1 MAKKKVIK
9 KKVIK
14 KKVIKK
20 KVIKKKVIKKK
31 TKQTKNSTVLK
42 VKVSSGKTSKTKKTQ
57 SKLVK
62 KKTVKKNIKKITKSS
77 TKKKLP
83 KVLKKQKKKKVVKKI
98 PKKEKK
104 VKVEKVTRK
113 KREKKVVNF
122 DDYIQEIV
130 TKLIGKYKV
139 DGVYTP
145 KKIEKGVPK
154 KFRIPE
160 NVTKVTDFLK
170 KNKITIVSEAVA
182 NQIKKNKE
190 EEAAGSSDES
200 GEEEKKQTGKTD
212 DPVRL
217 YLRDMGSVELLSREG
232 EIAIAKR
239 IEAGRERMIGAI
251 CESPMTIR
259 SIINWK
265 ESIKEGTMLLRD
277 IVDLEQ
283 TYDMSDIGEVKI
295 DDTLQLIEGAAE
307 PKEKTKETKKE
318 KKSKENKD
326 ENADG
331 NQENT
336 AEEEEEGLNVSLAA
350 MEEKLKPKLL
360 KDFDEIT
367 KLFKKLQKFSQELI
381 SADKKNEASYVTLE
395 KKYKKI
401 QKEMVVSMKAV
412 HFNSSTIEAL
422 MESLYEL
429 NKKLLVRE
437 GRMMRMAL
445 SAGVS
450 RDSFIEYYL
459 NFNFEKNW
467 IQTLLSLKDKSWEKF
482 INKNHIEIKNLIDE
496 IQEIQFACELPLF
509 EFRRIVSTVQQGERS
524 ANRAKKEMIES
535 NLRLVISIAKKYT
548 NRGLQFLDLIQEG
561 NIGLMKAVDKF
572 EYRRGYKFSTY
583 ATWWIR
589 QAITRS
595 IADQARTIRIPV
607 HMIETIN
614 KIVRTTRQIMS
625 EIGREPTPNELAERL
640 HMPLDKVKKVLKIAK
655 EPISLE
661 TPVGDEEDSS
671 LGDFIEDKNALIP
684 IDAAV
689 KSSLRDTTTRIL
701 SSLTPR
707 EERVL
712 RMRFG
717 IGMNSDHTL
726 EEVGQ
731 QFSVTRERIRQIE
744 AKALRKLKHPTRARK
759 LKTFLDE

>member
-1 MAKKKVIK
+1 MAKK
-9 KKVIK
+9 
-14 KKVIKK
+14 
-20 KVIKKKVIKKK
+20 
-31 TKQTKNSTVLK
+31 
-42 VKVSSGKTSKTKKTQ
+42 
-57 SKLVK
+57 K
-62 KKTVKKNIKKITKSS
+62 KKTVKKKTSAAKKKTPI
-77 TKKKLP
+77 KKKLTNKKSSSKSSNVSKSKIIKKTKKNIVKKVSK
-83 KVLKKQKKKKVVKKI
+83 KVLTKPVKENKPKKI
-98 PKKEKK
+98 PKAISGFDEKIKEI
-104 VKVEKVTRK
+104 
-113 KREKKVVNF
+113 F
-122 DDYIQEIV
+122 
-130 TKLIGKYKV
+130 TKLINKYKV
-139 DGVYTP
+139 DGIYTQ
-145 KKIEKGVPK
+145 KIIEKAIPK
-154 KFRIPE
+154 KFRLDE
-160 NVTKVTDFLK
+160 NISKFTDFL
-170 KNKITIVSEAVA
+170 NTNNIKIYSEDEA
-182 NQIKKNKE
+182 KE
-190 EEAAGSSDES
+190 LNLLSKQQNSKSDEVN
-200 GEEEKKQTGKTD
+200 EEQEKKQTGKTD

-217 YLRDMGSVELLSREG
+217 YLRDMGAVELLSREG

-239 IEAGRERMIGAI
+239 IEAGREKMIGAI

-265 ESIKEGTMLLRD
+265 DAIKDGTMLLRD
-277 IVDLEQ
+277 IVDLEA
-283 TYDMSDIGEVKI
+283 TYDMSDIADSKLE
-295 DDTLQLIEGAAE
+295 DTLKLIESGSDQNIE
-307 PKEKTKETKKE
+307 D
-318 KKSKENKD
+318 NKD
-326 ENADG
+326 KDKDKDNNNTENNSD
-331 NQENT
+331 NDQTQEDD
-336 AEEEEEGLNVSLAA
+336 EDDSLNVSLAA
-350 MEEKLKPKLL
+350 MEEKLKPKVLN
-360 KDFDEIT
+360 DFNDIT
-367 KLFKKLQKFSQELI
+367 KLFKKLQKNSQELMN
-381 SADKKNEASYVTLE
+381 ADKKNEKQYKSIE
-395 KKYKKI
+395 KKYLKI
-401 QKEMVVSMKAV
+401 QKEMVSAMKAV
-412 HFNSSTIEAL
+412 HFNSTTIEAL
-422 MESLYEL
+422 MEALYEL
-429 NKKLLVRE
+429 NKKLLIRE
-437 GRMMRMAL
+437 GKMLRMAT
-445 SAGVS
+445 SSGVK
-450 RDSFIEYYL
+450 REDFISHYL

-467 IQTLLSLKDKSWEKF
+467 IQSLLATKQKSWEKF
-482 INKNHIEIKNLIDE
+482 INRNHIEINKNIKEIKE
-496 IQEIQFACELPLF
+496 IQEASELPLS
-509 EFRRIVSTVQQGERS
+509 EFRRIVSTVQYGERS

-625 EIGREPTPNELAERL
+625 EIGREPTPNELADRL

>member
-1 MAKKKVIK
+1 MPKKKIIKKKKSTSKKTIEKKKILKKAVSKKPLVSKKKVKSSKSKPTSKNKSLLKTNKLLKKKVITK
-9 KKVIK
+9 KK
-14 KKVIKK
+14 
-20 KVIKKKVIKKK
+20 
-31 TKQTKNSTVLK
+31 
-42 VKVSSGKTSKTKKTQ
+42 
-57 SKLVK
+57 KLVK
-62 KKTVKKNIKKITKSS
+62 KVAANSPKLRKENKVIKNKRQKKTKKIISFDDHIKEVFAKLLDKYKIDGIY
-77 TKKKLP
+77 TKK
-83 KVLKKQKKKKVVKKI
+83 I
-98 PKKEKK
+98 
-104 VKVEKVTRK
+104 
-113 KREKKVVNF
+113 
-122 DDYIQEIV
+122 
-130 TKLIGKYKV
+130 
-139 DGVYTP
+139 
-145 KKIEKGVPK
+145 IEKAIPK
-154 KFRIPE
+154 KFRVPE
-160 NVTKVTDFLK
+160 NIYKVEVLLK
-170 KNKITIVSEAVA
+170 KNKITIVSE
-182 NQIKKNKE
+182 
-190 EEAAGSSDES
+190 EEAASLIKAAKEDKSKSDDDS

-217 YLRDMGSVELLSREG
+217 YLRDMGAVELLSREG

-265 ESIKEGTMLLRD
+265 DSIKDGTMLLRD
-277 IVDLEQ
+277 IVDLEA
-283 TYDMSDIGEVKI
+283 TYDMSDIGESKI
-295 DDTLQLIEGAAE
+295 DDTLKLIESAGE
-307 PKEKTKETKKE
+307 KKE
-318 KKSKENKD
+318 KPKEEKKKPSEESSD
-326 ENADG
+326 ETT
-331 NQENT
+331 ET
-336 AEEEEEGLNVSLAA
+336 PSEEDDDEDGLNVSLAA
-350 MEEKLKPKLL
+350 MEEKLKPKVL
-360 KDFDEIT
+360 KDFDDIT
-367 KLFKKLQKFSQELI
+367 KLFKKLQKSSMDVI
-381 SADKKNEASYVTLE
+381 NSDKKNIINYSSLE

-401 QKEMVVSMKAV
+401 QKEMVLAMKAV

-437 GRMMRMAL
+437 GRMLRLAT
-445 SAGVS
+445 SEGVK
-450 RDSFIEYYL
+450 RDLFIDQYL
-459 NFNFEKNW
+459 DFNFEKNW
-467 IQTLLSLKDKSWEKF
+467 IQTLLNLNDKNWEKF
-482 INKNHIEIKNLIDE
+482 VNKNHIEINKLVEEIRE
-496 IQEIQFACELPLF
+496 IQEASELPLT
-509 EFRRIVSTVQQGERS
+509 EFRRIVSTVQYGERS

-614 KIVRTTRQIMS
+614 KIVRTTRQIMA

-689 KSSLRDTTTRIL
+689 KSSLRDTTTSIL

-744 AKALRKLKHPTRARK
+744 AKALAQT
-759 LKTFLDE
+759 KTPN

>member
-1 MAKKKVIK
+1 MAKKKKKAVTNKTSKIKKKSTIK
-9 KKVIK
+9 KKVAK
-14 KKVIKK
+14 KKAAVKSLKSSKGKAIK
-20 KVIKKKVIKKK
+20 
-31 TKQTKNSTVLK
+31 
-42 VKVSSGKTSKTKKTQ
+42 KTKKTITKKV
-57 SKLVK
+57 SKNSLVK
-62 KKTVKKNIKKITKSS
+62 TIKEE
-77 TKKKLP
+77 
-83 KVLKKQKKKKVVKKI
+83 KQKKI
-98 PKKEKK
+98 PKSISGFDEKIKEI
-104 VKVEKVTRK
+104 
-113 KREKKVVNF
+113 F
-122 DDYIQEIV
+122 S
-130 TKLIGKYKV
+130 KLINKHKV
-139 DGVYTP
+139 DGIYTQ
-145 KKIEKGVPK
+145 KIIEKAIPKRFRLEENIK
-154 KFRIPE
+154 KFQDLITS
-160 NVTKVTDFLK
+160 N
-170 KNKITIVSEAVA
+170 NIKIYSD
-182 NQIKKNKE
+182 
-190 EEAAGSSDES
+190 EEAKELIALAKEQNVKSEEGSDEQ
-200 GEEEKKQTGKTD
+200 EKKQTGKTD

-217 YLRDMGSVELLSREG
+217 YLRDMGAVELLSREG

-239 IEAGRERMIGAI
+239 IEAGREKMIGAI

-265 ESIKEGTMLLRD
+265 DAIKDGTMLLRD
-277 IVDLEQ
+277 IVDLEA
-283 TYDMSDIGEVKI
+283 TYDMTDISDSKLE
-295 DDTLQLIEGAAE
+295 DTLKLIESGGDE
-307 PKEKTKETKKE
+307 KEDNKK
-318 KKSKENKD
+318 KNDKD
-326 ENADG
+326 NNNNDDESNNDD
-331 NQENT
+331 QQQDD
-336 AEEEEEGLNVSLAA
+336 EEDDSLNVSLAA
-350 MEEKLKPKLL
+350 MEEKLKPKVLN
-360 KDFDEIT
+360 DFNNIT
-367 KLFKKLQKFSQELI
+367 KLFKKLQKHSQELI
-381 SADKKNEASYVTLE
+381 NADKKNEKNFISLE
-395 KKYKKI
+395 KKYLKI
-401 QKEMVVSMKAV
+401 QKEMVAAMKAV
-412 HFNSSTIEAL
+412 HFNSTTIEAL
-422 MESLYEL
+422 MEALYEL
-429 NKKLLVRE
+429 NKKLLLRE
-437 GRMMRMAL
+437 GKMLRMAT
-445 SAGVS
+445 SAGVKREDFVS
-450 RDSFIEYYL
+450 QYL

-467 IQTLLSLKDKSWEKF
+467 IQSLLSTKDKNWEKF
-482 INKNHIEIKNLIDE
+482 INRNHIEINKNIEEIGE
-496 IQEIQFACELPLF
+496 IQAASELPLS
-509 EFRRIVSTVQQGERS
+509 EFRRIVGIVQQGERS

-625 EIGREPTPNELAERL
+625 EIGREPTPNELADRL

>member
-1 MAKKKVIK
+1 MKKYLNKAMAKKKKKAVIK
-9 KKVIK
+9 KTSKSKKKSLIK
-14 KKVIKK
+14 KKAAKNKITSQSSKNSKQKTIKK
-20 KVIKKKVIKKK
+20 
-31 TKQTKNSTVLK
+31 
-42 VKVSSGKTSKTKKTQ
+42 
-57 SKLVK
+57 K
-62 KKTVKKNIKKITKSS
+62 KKTVSKKVSKNSSVKTTKEDKPIKIPKAISGFEEKIKEIFAKLINKHKVDGIYTQKIIEKAIPKRFRLEENIKKFEDLITSNNIKIYSEEKAKELI
-77 TKKKLP
+77 TLAKE
-83 KVLKKQKKKKVVKKI
+83 QTVK
-98 PKKEKK
+98 
-104 VKVEKVTRK
+104 
-113 KREKKVVNF
+113 
-122 DDYIQEIV
+122 
-130 TKLIGKYKV
+130 G
-139 DGVYTP
+139 
-145 KKIEKGVPK
+145 
-154 KFRIPE
+154 
-160 NVTKVTDFLK
+160 
-170 KNKITIVSEAVA
+170 
-182 NQIKKNKE
+182 E
-190 EEAAGSSDES
+190 EGSDEQ
-200 GEEEKKQTGKTD
+200 EKKQTGKTD

-217 YLRDMGSVELLSREG
+217 YLRDMGAVELLSREG

-239 IEAGRERMIGAI
+239 IEAGREKMIGAI

-265 ESIKEGTMLLRD
+265 DAIKDGTMLLRD
-277 IVDLEQ
+277 IVDLEA
-283 TYDMSDIGEVKI
+283 TYDMSDISDNKLE
-295 DDTLQLIEGAAE
+295 DTLKLIESGGAE
-307 PKEKTKETKKE
+307 KEDNKK
-318 KKSKENKD
+318 KNDNENND
-326 ENADG
+326 EESNSDD
-331 NQENT
+331 QQQDDEDDS
-336 AEEEEEGLNVSLAA
+336 LNVSLAA
-350 MEEKLKPKLL
+350 MEEKLKPKVLN
-360 KDFDEIT
+360 DFNDIT
-367 KLFKKLQKFSQELI
+367 KLFKKLQKHSQELI
-381 SADKKNEASYVTLE
+381 NADKKNEKNFISLE
-395 KKYKKI
+395 KKYIKV
-401 QKEMVVSMKAV
+401 QKEMVSAMKAV
-412 HFNSSTIEAL
+412 HFNSTTIEAL
-422 MESLYEL
+422 MEALYEL
-429 NKKLLVRE
+429 NKKLLLRE
-437 GRMMRMAL
+437 GKMLRMAT
-445 SAGVS
+445 SAGVK
-450 RDSFIEYYL
+450 REDFISQYL

-467 IQTLLSLKDKSWEKF
+467 IQSLLATKEKSWEKF
-482 INKNHIEIKNLIDE
+482 INRNHIEINKNIEEIKE
-496 IQEIQFACELPLF
+496 IQAASELPLS
-509 EFRRIVSTVQQGERS
+509 EFRRIVGTVQQGERS

>member
-1 MAKKKVIK
+1 MKKKKKIK
-9 KKVIK
+9 KKSSKAV
-14 KKVIKK
+14 
-20 KVIKKKVIKKK
+20 KK
-31 TKQTKNSTVLK
+31 TTKKNS
-42 VKVSSGKTSKTKKTQ
+42 VKKTSKINKKTQ
-57 SKLVK
+57 K
-62 KKTVKKNIKKITKSS
+62 KS
-77 TKKKLP
+77 TKKKLVN
-83 KVLKKQKKKKVVKKI
+83 KVKKKTSKSFDSKIDKNYKKTI
-98 PKKEKK
+98 TSIKKPKSSFEDKIKEI
-104 VKVEKVTRK
+104 
-113 KREKKVVNF
+113 F
-122 DDYIQEIV
+122 Q
-130 TKLIGKYKV
+130 KLI
-139 DGVYTP
+139 T
-145 KKIEKGVPK
+145 
-154 KFRIPE
+154 
-160 NVTKVTDFLK
+160 
-170 KNKITIVSEAVA
+170 KNKIDGIYTLKIIEKSIPKRFRLEE
-182 NQIKKNKE
+182 NLKKLEQLFITSKIKIYTE
-190 EEAAGSSDES
+190 EEAKELINISKEANKSDENS
-200 GEEEKKQTGKTD
+200 DEDEKKQTGKTD

-217 YLRDMGSVELLSREG
+217 YLRDMGAVELLSREG

-239 IEAGRERMIGAI
+239 IEAGREKMIGAI

-265 ESIKEGTMLLRD
+265 DSIKDGTMLLRD
-277 IVDLEQ
+277 IVDLEA
-283 TYDMSDIGEVKI
+283 TYDMSDISDNKLE
-295 DDTLQLIEGAAE
+295 DTLKLIENASSDKNE
-307 PKEKTKETKKE
+307 
-318 KKSKENKD
+318 SNKD
-326 ENADG
+326 QNKSNDNTNADDE
-331 NQENT
+331 NQVSEDDD
-336 AEEEEEGLNVSLAA
+336 EEEGLNVSLAA
-350 MEEKLKPKLL
+350 MEEKLKPKVLE
-360 KDFDEIT
+360 DFNDIT
-367 KLFKKLQKFSQELI
+367 KLFKKLQKYSSELI
-381 SADKKNEASYVTLE
+381 NSEKKHNKNYISIE

-401 QKEMVVSMKAV
+401 QKEMVSAMKAV

-422 MESLYEL
+422 MEALYEL
-429 NKKLLVRE
+429 NKKLLLRE
-437 GRMMRMAL
+437 GKMLRLAT
-445 SAGVS
+445 SAGVK
-450 RDSFIEYYL
+450 RESFIEQYL

-467 IQTLLSLKDKSWEKF
+467 IQNLLATKDKSWEKF
-482 INKNHIEIKNLIDE
+482 INRNHLEINKIVEEIKE
-496 IQEIQFACELPLF
+496 IQSASELPIS
-509 EFRRIVSTVQQGERS
+509 EFRRIVSTVQNGERS

-625 EIGREPTPNELAERL
+625 EIGREPTPNELADRL
-640 HMPLDKVKKVLKIAK
+640 HMPIDKVKKVLKIAK

>member
-1 MAKKKVIK
+1 MAIKKINKKTSAKKRALKKKVSVKPKLLK
-9 KKVIK
+9 KS
-14 KKVIKK
+14 
-20 KVIKKKVIKKK
+20 
-31 TKQTKNSTVLK
+31 TKSRI
-42 VKVSSGKTSKTKKTQ
+42 
-57 SKLVK
+57 VK
-62 KKTVKKNIKKITKSS
+62 KKNSARKNKNIKKKKYIKKIVSKNLPKKKYVTKS
-77 TKKKLP
+77 KKIRKEKIL
-83 KVLKKQKKKKVVKKI
+83 VKKQPLKTTATKERKV
-98 PKKEKK
+98 
-104 VKVEKVTRK
+104 RK
-113 KREKKVVNF
+113 KREKKIINF
-122 DDYIQEIV
+122 DDYLKSIV
-130 TKLIGKYKV
+130 TKLIEKHKV
-139 DGVYTP
+139 DGVYTS
-145 KKIEKGVPK
+145 KIIEKGIPK

-160 NVTKVTDFLK
+160 NILKVENFLK
-170 KNKITIVSEAVA
+170 QNNFTILS
-182 NQIKKNKE
+182 E
-190 EEAAGSSDES
+190 EEASELLKASKEESKSST
-200 GEEEKKQTGKTD
+200 EETEAEIKKQAGKTD

-239 IEAGRERMIGAI
+239 IESGRERMIGAI
-251 CESPMTIR
+251 CESPVTMR

-283 TYDMSDIGEVKI
+283 TYDMSDIGDTKI
-295 DDTLQLIEGAAE
+295 DDTLKLIEGAAE
-307 PKEKTKETKKE
+307 KKE
-318 KKSKENKD
+318 NAKKLNTDNID
-326 ENADG
+326 EESNSDVSVDDD
-331 NQENT
+331 ED
-336 AEEEEEGLNVSLAA
+336 GLNVSLAA
-350 MEEKLKPKLL
+350 MEEKLKPKVL

-367 KLFKKLQKFSQELI
+367 KQFKKLQKYSQDLI
-381 SADKKNEASYVTLE
+381 AADKKNATKYSLLE

-401 QKEMVVSMKAV
+401 QKEMIVSMKEV
-412 HFNSSTIEAL
+412 HFNASTIEAL

-437 GRMMRMAL
+437 GRMLRMAL
-445 SAGVS
+445 NAGVS
-450 RDSFIEYYL
+450 RESFIEHYL
-459 NFNFEKNW
+459 SFNFEKNW
-467 IQTLLSLKDKSWEKF
+467 IQTLLALKDKSWEKF
-482 INKNHIEIKNLIDE
+482 INKNHIEINNIIDE
-496 IQEIQFACELPLF
+496 IKEIQFACELPLV
-509 EFRRIVSTVQQGERS
+509 EFRRIVGTVQQGERL

-625 EIGREPTPNELAERL
+625 EIGREPTPNELADRL

-684 IDAAV
+684 IEAAV